1 MSQLARQWEVREP
14 YRKQQQ
20 MEQPA
25 ISPRRK
31 ITKGEKWLWALGIG
45 ILNMLSV
52 VIVSKQ
58 AEIYLT
64 NRDISHVQSQIEKVA
79 DDNKKL
85 HVQKTQLMD
94 PKRIIEYAEKHGYTL
109 NIDNVKVVK

>member
-1 MSQLARQWEVREP
+1 LSQLARQWEVREP

-45 ILNMLSV
+45 ILFMLSV

-79 DDNKKL
+79 DDNKKRMCKRHNSWTRSGSL
-85 HVQKTQLMD
+85 NM
-94 PKRIIEYAEKHGYTL
+94 PKNMAIP
-109 NIDNVKVVK
+109 